1 MSSQLTGLCAAT
13 FDSSPI
19 DGAIMNLRTPLF
31 AALAVCAFSSAAL
44 AGDALSPS
52 ELRKLAPGRYAVN
65 VMGLVNMTVS
75 MRPNG
80 VITGHAKGEKDRG
93 FWTVQGQKLCIAWS
107 KWNGGKTSCAALSG
121 DNGSYSGGGLSIRR
135 I

>member
-1 MSSQLTGLCAAT
+1 MKLH
-13 FDSSPI
+13 
-19 DGAIMNLRTPLF
+19 TPLL
-31 AALAVCAFSSAAL
+31 AAAAICALCSGAF
-44 AGDALSPS
+44 AGDALNPA

-80 VITGHAKGEKDRG
+80 VITGRAKGEQDRG
-93 FWTVQGQKLCIAWS
+93 FWTVQGQKLCIAWN
-107 KWNGGKTSCAALSG
+107 KWNNGQRRCATLSG
-121 DNGSYSGGGLSIRR
+121 DNGAYQGGGLSIRK

>member
-1 MSSQLTGLCAAT
+1 MSK
-13 FDSSPI
+13 SP
-19 DGAIMNLRTPLF
+19 LL
-31 AALAVCAFSSAAL
+31 AALAICAFVSTAS

-65 VMGLVNMTVS
+65 VMGLVNMVVS

-80 VITGHAKGEKDRG
+80 VITGEAKGERDRG
-93 FWTVQGQKLCIAWS
+93 YWTVQGQKLCVAWN
-107 KWNGGKTSCAALSG
+107 KWNGGKRRCAALTG
-121 DNGSYSGGGLSIRR
+121 DAGRYAGGGLSMRR

>member
-1 MSSQLTGLCAAT
+1 
-13 FDSSPI
+13 
-19 DGAIMNLRTPLF
+19 MNLRKPII
-31 AALAVCAFSSAAL
+31 AALAACVLSSSAL

-65 VMGLVNMTVS
+65 VMGLVSMTVS

-80 VITGHAKGEKDRG
+80 VITGHAKGEKDQG

-107 KWNGGKTSCAALSG
+107 KWNNGKTSCAALRG
-121 DNGSYSGGGLSIRR
+121 GGGAYQGGGLSIRR

>member
-1 MSSQLTGLCAAT
+1 
-13 FDSSPI
+13 
-19 DGAIMNLRTPLF
+19 MNLRQPLV
-31 AALAVCAFSSAAL
+31 AAAAVCLFSSAAF
-44 AGDALSPS
+44 AGEALSPS

-80 VITGHAKGEKDRG
+80 VIVGSAKGDKDSGIWR
-93 FWTVQGQKLCIAWS
+93 VQGQKLCIAWN
-107 KWNGGKTSCAALSG
+107 KWNDGKTSCAALFGG
-121 DNGSYSGGGLSIRR
+121 DGSYKGGGLSIRR

>member
-1 MSSQLTGLCAAT
+1 MLK
-13 FDSSPI
+13 
-19 DGAIMNLRTPLF
+19 TPFL
-31 AALAVCAFSSAAL
+31 AALAVCALSTATL
-44 AGDALSPS
+44 ADDALSPT

-80 VITGHAKGEKDRG
+80 VITGQAKGEKDRG
-93 FWTVQGQKLCIAWS
+93 FWTVQGQKLCIAWN
-107 KWNGGKTSCAALSG
+107 KWNDGKMRCAAISG
-121 DNGSYSGGGLSIRR
+121 DNGAYTGGGLSIRK

>member
-1 MSSQLTGLCAAT
+1 MNIRKPLLAAAT
-13 FDSSPI
+13 VCLLSP
-19 DGAIMNLRTPLF
+19 
-31 AALAVCAFSSAAL
+31 AAF
-44 AGDALSPS
+44 GGEALSPT

-80 VITGHAKGEKDRG
+80 VIFGTAKGEKDSG
-93 FWTVQGQKLCIAWS
+93 SWHVQGQKPCIAWN
-107 KWNGGKTSCAALSG
+107 KWNRGKTSCASLFGG
-121 DNGSYSGGGLSIRR
+121 DGAYQGGGLSIRR

>member
-1 MSSQLTGLCAAT
+1 MKLNSPLLAAV
-13 FDSSPI
+13 
-19 DGAIMNLRTPLF
+19 AICT
-31 AALAVCAFSSAAL
+31 LATNVL
-44 AGDALSPS
+44 AGDALSPA

-80 VITGHAKGEKDRG
+80 VITGQAKGDKDRG
-93 FWTVQGQKLCIAWS
+93 FWTVQGQKLCIAWN
-107 KWNGGKTSCAALSG
+107 KWNDGKMRCAAISG
-121 DNGSYSGGGLSIRR
+121 DNGAYQGGGLSIRK